1 MDFDSNHTWIW
12 MLSDQFQ
19 VVELAV
25 DDSETTEVFMYLIYP
40 LVFHLI

>member
-12 MLSDQFQ
+12 MLPDQFQ

-25 DDSETTEVFMYLIYP
+25 DDSETTKVFMYLI
-40 LVFHLI
+40 